1 MKWKNAFNLYR
12 GERIGLFVLL
22 GLIAITI
29 VVNTVLS
36 FYQKNS
42 VKIIQ
47 NEEFEREYQA
57 FRTTLKEKEELH
69 PTYSKD
75 KKYAHNHREDYSSDE
90 KKYAPHTAFV
100 KQEKLASGEQISVN
114 ESDTAEWKKI
124 PGIGSAYAQRI
135 VKYQESLGGYT
146 SVNQLKEVYGMTDEL
161 FEKIEPFVREE
172 GNVQKIKVNQWEFKQ
187 LLRHPYLE
195 YNQVKAIF
203 DLRKRKGRVASVEQL
218 SLLEEFSDKD
228 MERLRPYLD
237 FE

>member
-1 MKWKNAFNLYR
+1 MKWKNAFNLYH
-12 GERIGLFVLL
+12 GEKIGLFVLL

-36 FYQKNS
+36 FRQKSS

-47 NEEFEREYQA
+47 NKEFEQEYQA
-57 FRTTLKEKEELH
+57 FRATLKEKEERN

-75 KKYAHNHREDYSSDE
+75 KKYSQHNREDDSSDD
-90 KKYAPHTAFV
+90 KKYEPHPAFV

-114 ESDTAEWKKI
+114 ETDTAEWKKV

-135 VKYQESLGGYT
+135 VKYQESLGGYS
-146 SVNQLKEVYGMTDEL
+146 SVGQLKEVYGMTDEL
-161 FEKIEPFVREE
+161 FDKIAPFVKKE
-172 GNVQKIKVNQWEFKQ
+172 GGVQKVKVNQWEFKR
-187 LLRHPYLE
+187 LVHHPYLE

-203 DLRKRKGRVASVEQL
+203 DLRNRKGRVASIEQL
-218 SLLEEFSDKD
+218 SLLDEFTDKD
-228 MERLRPYLD
+228 IERLRPYLD